1 MALSLSYLVHVR
13 DCIRPF
19 ARVEGTKD
27 EDEDDDVYGSGLQ
40 VWRERGRR
48 QVPYRRLDR
57 AHWRR
62 REEGVVMDSY
72 YGLSKLDIAF
82 RHIPEPAS
90 RHGRNSRM
98 RAA

>member
-1 MALSLSYLVHVR
+1 MGLSYLVHVR
-13 DCIRPF
+13 DCIGPF
-19 ARVEGTKD
+19 ARVEGTQD
-27 EDEDDDVYGSGLQ
+27 EDEDDDVHGSGLQ

-62 REEGVVMDSY
+62 RVERVVLDSH
-72 YGLSKLDIAF
+72 YGLSTFSIAF
-82 RHIPEPAS
+82 VHIPGPAS
-90 RHGRNSRM
+90 LRGRNSRM